1 MKLLPIA
8 LVALSSAL
16 LAHAAIPPL
25 ALKPISLDELHS
37 PTVITNAGDGSGRL
51 FICEQHGL
59 IRIVKS
65 GMLFPT
71 PFLDLTAKII
81 PLAASYDERGLL
93 GLAFHP
99 DFTNNAAPGY
109 HKFYVHY
116 SAVSPT
122 PSIPTDPVNR
132 MNVIAEYQVSAGNP
146 NIADPLSE
154 RILLTFDG
162 PQSNHNGGQI
172 DFGPTDHFLYIASG
186 DGGSSDDN
194 NYGHTGGDST
204 KPNGPTILGNAQDK
218 TRLLGKIL
226 RIDPFGTN
234 GLAGPGNPAGSYGI
248 PATNPFVGAGGGVR
262 EEIYAFG
269 LRNPFRFSFDVGSG
283 GTNRLFC
290 GDVGQN
296 KVEEVDLIVAGGNYG
311 WRILEGNIDH
321 DPLAPSGGSTLIP
334 PIAEYAHPGV
344 IVGGPVLPQ
353 IGISVSGGYVYRGSA
368 IPALQGVYIF
378 GDYSSTGGA
387 ASGSPAGVLLGLEES
402 SPLSGTFALSTL
414 NVFGGNPLTKRIYTF
429 GRDEAGEL
437 YVGTKTTTGP
447 VQNDPGTGKPAGGIY
462 KIVPLVVST
471 TTLQEPSKDTT
482 IYSDDLSGSN
492 AQGSLF
498 SGRLSPNS
506 PNGIAFRRAFIAFDV
521 SSVPA
526 GAIVQNAQ
534 LRLKLTRSSALSP
547 GPTDSFL
554 HRVTAEWFEGT
565 SAGAGTAVPATANDA
580 TWDDRIFGVAPWAN
594 PGGDFAATTSAVAT
608 VNAPGVYTWNAPQMA
623 TDVQGWVTD
632 PASNFGWILIG
643 DEGQDG
649 TAKMFASGE
658 DFFAADRPKLV
669 LDLLAPA
676 PLTRRESWLQQYF
689 PVGHFVDDFAD
700 LDGDSLTNQLEYAF
714 AFSPLAANPPGAGFN
729 AVAAPSGALVNFTM
743 TFRRDPRATDLT
755 YQLQT
760 SPDLVTWTTVVSSAG
775 GAVPSGPRFISET
788 DVAGES
794 PIKLVTGRETFSS
807 AVTKRFARLRIIRQ
821 L

>member
-132 MNVIAEYQVSAGNP
+132 MNVIAEYQVSAGDP

-218 TRLLGKIL
+218 TRLLGKICVSIPSA
-226 RIDPFGTN
+226 RMGSQV
-234 GLAGPGNPAGSYGI
+234 LATLLVPMASLQR
-248 PATNPFVGAGGGVR
+248 TLLSEQGVACAKR
-262 EEIYAFG
+262 IYAFG

-283 GTNRLFC
+283 GTNRFLR
-290 GDVGQN
+290 DVGQN
-296 KVEEVDLIVAGGNYG
+296 KVEEVDLIVAG
-311 WRILEGNIDH
+311 RKLR
-321 DPLAPSGGSTLIP
+321 LAHSLRETLIT
-334 PIAEYAHPGV
+334 IHCAERWRHADSADCRIRASRSGRREPSASANRHLCVRRLRISRQCDSGV
-344 IVGGPVLPQ
+344 A
-353 IGISVSGGYVYRGSA
+353 GSLRFRR
-368 IPALQGVYIF
+368 LQF
-378 GDYSSTGGA
+378 DRRSCLR
-387 ASGSPAGVLLGLEES
+387 SPAGVLLGLEES

-594 PGGDFAATTSAVAT
+594 PGGDFAHDIRCGHKLTLPVCILELRRR
-608 VNAPGVYTWNAPQMA
+608 WPQ
-623 TDVQGWVTD
+623 TCK
-632 PASNFGWILIG
+632 
-643 DEGQDG
+643 DG
-649 TAKMFASGE
+649 
-658 DFFAADRPKLV
+658 
-669 LDLLAPA
+669 
-676 PLTRRESWLQQYF
+676 
-689 PVGHFVDDFAD
+689 
-700 LDGDSLTNQLEYAF
+700 SL
-714 AFSPLAANPPGAGFN
+714 
-729 AVAAPSGALVNFTM
+729 
-743 TFRRDPRATDLT
+743 
-755 YQLQT
+755 
-760 SPDLVTWTTVVSSAG
+760 
-775 GAVPSGPRFISET
+775 
-788 DVAGES
+788 
-794 PIKLVTGRETFSS
+794 
-807 AVTKRFARLRIIRQ
+807 IRQ
-821 L
+821 VISVGF